1 MRIGRLERETK
12 ETKILVQLDLDGE
25 GKSEIDTGI
34 GFFDH
39 MLTLF
44 AFHGNF
50 DLIVKCDG
58 DLEVDTHH
66 TIEDLGIALGNCLKE
81 ALGDKRGITRYGAFT
96 IPMDE
101 ALVTTDLD
109 ISGRPFLVYNVNLT
123 CERIGTFETEM
134 AEEFF
139 RAFAFNSLITLHI
152 NERYGTNNHHIIE
165 AVFKSLARALKEAVK
180 IDELNKDKIVSS
192 KGVL

>member
-1 MRIGRLERETK
+1 MRIGKLERETK
-12 ETKILVQLDLDGE
+12 ETKILVQIDLDGD

-34 GFFDH
+34 GFLDH

-66 TIEDLGIALGNCLKE
+66 TIEDLGIALGTCIKE

-101 ALVTTDLD
+101 TLVTTNLD
-109 ISGRPFLVYNVNLT
+109 ISGRPYLVYHVELT
-123 CERIGTFETEM
+123 CERIGTLETEM
-134 AEEFF
+134 VEEFF

-152 NERYGTNNHHIIE
+152 NEQYGTNNHHIVE
-165 AVFKSLARALKEAVK
+165 AIFKSLGRALKQAVS